1 MEKNLEYYMSL
12 PYSVEITPISD
23 EDGGGFLA
31 RIPLFGAQGI
41 VGDGS
46 TIGEAVENLEITKK
60 IIINH
65 LISENIE
72 IPEPAVEKNIED
84 FSGKIMVRMP
94 KWLHYNLAMNAEK
107 NNSSLNLYITTLLSS
122 AVEQDIS
129 LSRYEEIKSYIVNTC
144 NCVKEIKDNIASKVL
159 MNIDY
164 HPNYSDDYSYPKA
177 A

>member
-1 MEKNLEYYMSL
+1 MGL
-12 PYSVEITPISD
+12 PYSVEITPISV

-46 TIGEAVENLEITKK
+46 TIEEAVENLKITKK
-60 IIINH
+60 IIFNH

-72 IPEPAVEKNIED
+72 IPEPEAEKQIDD

-94 KWLHYNLAMNAEK
+94 KWLHHKLTVNAEK
-107 NNSSLNLYITTLLSS
+107 NNSSLNLYINTLLSS
-122 AVEQDIS
+122 AVEQDVS

-144 NCVKEIKDNIASKVL
+144 DCVKEIKDNIASKIL
-159 MNIDY
+159 MTNY
-164 HPNYSDDYSYPKA
+164 HPGYSDDYSYRKA